1 MATTAAATAPTMIP
15 VPDLAAIK
23 TKQLSLIHI

>member
-1 MATTAAATAPTMIP
+1 MSTTASN
-15 VPDLAAIK
+15 PDRVQTPKLRLEHV